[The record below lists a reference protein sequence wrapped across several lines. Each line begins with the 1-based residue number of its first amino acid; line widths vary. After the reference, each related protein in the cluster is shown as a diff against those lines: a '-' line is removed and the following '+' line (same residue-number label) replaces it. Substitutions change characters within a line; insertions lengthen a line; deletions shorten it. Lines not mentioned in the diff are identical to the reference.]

1 MVCDNNGQ
9 GLGFASRVTHLNK
22 SGHAM
27 LVENSNQ
34 GDGNPLMRGKAGPPR
49 NNPDNASVATG
60 GDGYCPF
67 NLFRTGGDIGP
78 DFGNIMGKLEL
89 VRPYLDHDTPISR
102 PGCWAYPDMLEVG
115 NFAGPLNH
123 TESRTHFGA
132 WCIVSSPLIL
142 GMDVT
147 DPDLVRSVYDIIS
160 NEDAI
165 RVNQQWAGHPG
176 RRIAPGSTA
185 GRCIAP
191 ACTHQVWGKILSRPA
206 AVEEKEEEKRGSAVG
221 GAVAAVAAA
230 AAAAGVELQAILVIN
245 SGSDTPLDVS
255 LKLADLGILPADM
268 KAGVCA
274 RDVWARKDVGP
285 VASDGSWDVKGLAQ
299 HDSAFYI
306 FSRCK

>member
-1 MVCDNNGQ
+1 M
-9 GLGFASRVTHLNK
+9 
-22 SGHAM
+22 
-27 LVENSNQ
+27 
-34 GDGNPLMRGKAGPPR
+34 
-49 NNPDNASVATG
+49 
-60 GDGYCPF
+60 
-67 NLFRTGGDIGP
+67 
-78 DFGNIMGKLEL
+78 
-89 VRPYLDHDTPISR
+89 
-102 PGCWAYPDMLEVG
+102 
-115 NFAGPLNH
+115 
-123 TESRTHFGA
+123 
-132 WCIVSSPLIL
+132 
-142 GMDVT
+142 
-147 DPDLVRSVYDIIS
+147 RSVYDIIS

-206 AVEEKEEEKRGSAVG
+206 AVEEEEEERGSAVG
-221 GAVAAVAAA
+221 GAVAAA
-230 AAAAGVELQAILVIN
+230 AAAAGTELQAILVIN

-255 LKLADLGILPADM
+255 LKLADLGISPADM

-285 VASDGSWDVKGLAQ
+285 VASGGSWDVKGLAQ